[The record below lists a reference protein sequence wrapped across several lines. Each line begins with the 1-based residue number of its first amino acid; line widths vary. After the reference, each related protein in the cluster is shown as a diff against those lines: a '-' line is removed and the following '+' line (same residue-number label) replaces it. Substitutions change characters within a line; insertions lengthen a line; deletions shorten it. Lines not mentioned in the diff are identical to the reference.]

1 MALKTTNVN
10 ELKYYK
16 SQLEKTKTLYE
27 ESIDGLTDTVKV
39 TALYWQGIDGN
50 NFRSNLYS
58 LIGNDLSCITKE
70 LTAEIEYLNKLIIVL
85 ENAQEQ
91 IKSRLN
97 G

>member
-16 SQLEKTKTLYE
+16 SQLEKTRKLYE
-27 ESIDGLTDTVKV
+27 DTIDSLIDTVKMS
-39 TALYWQGIDGN
+39 AIYWQGFDGN
-50 NFRSNLYS
+50 DFRLKVYGF
-58 LIGNDLSCITKE
+58 IGKDLNCISKE
-70 LTAEIEYLNKLIIVL
+70 INAEIEYLNKLIIVL

-91 IKSRLN
+91 IKNRLN

>member
-16 SQLEKTKTLYE
+16 SQLEKTKQLYE
-27 ESIDGLTDTVKV
+27 DTLDGLIDSVKMS
-39 TALYWQGIDGN
+39 AIYWQGLDGN
-50 NFRSNLYS
+50 NFRSKVYG
-58 LIGNDLSCITKE
+58 LIGKDLNCISKE
-70 LTAEIEYLNKLIIVL
+70 ITAEIEYLNKLIIVL

>member
-50 NFRSNLYS
+50 NFRSYLYS